1 VRTTHEEVPVSR
13 VAVWWH
19 GARPRTLGASVSPV
33 VVGIAA
39 AGHTVLWR
47 SIAALVVGLSLQ
59 IGVNLANDYHDGVRG
74 VDSEDRLGP
83 PRLTSSGMASPGAV
97 LAAALVCVLVA
108 GLAGLALALATTLW
122 LIPIGAT
129 AMLALWLYSG
139 GPRPYAGLGIAEV
152 MVFLFFGV
160 MATVGTAYVN
170 AETVSAAAWWSSVP
184 MGLLI
189 VAILEANNVRDIPTD
204 EAAGKRTLAVR
215 LGSRRARLVYRSLV
229 VLSYTAVV
237 IGVVVGIADETAGLP
252 MWALLALASWPIA
265 IRPMESMGAAQG
277 RELIPV
283 LVGTS
288 LLTLVFGVLLALG
301 LWVAGA
307 TAS

>member
-1 VRTTHEEVPVSR
+1 MSR

-215 LGSRRARLVYRSLV
+215 LGSRRARFVYRSLV
-229 VLSYTAVV
+229 VLSYAAVV

-288 LLTLVFGVLLALG
+288 LLTLVFAVLLALG